1 MCRVCRIH
9 WVGEGDIQLFCV
21 QNFEIF
27 FKSSTIS
34 IMTGHQL
41 ATSDSVSSV
50 TTECELYTNLM
61 DGEAASWLDTVG
73 WEDRKKDDMESFRKP
88 LSFINKPF
96 TMIPSSK
103 KSII

>member
-1 MCRVCRIH
+1 MRFSLL
-9 WVGEGDIQLFCV
+9 Q
-21 QNFEIF
+21 
-27 FKSSTIS
+27 SSTIS

-50 TTECELYTNLM
+50 TTECELYSNLM

-88 LSFINKPF
+88 LSKYVILSP
-96 TMIPSSK
+96 IAISSSLK
-103 KSII
+103 